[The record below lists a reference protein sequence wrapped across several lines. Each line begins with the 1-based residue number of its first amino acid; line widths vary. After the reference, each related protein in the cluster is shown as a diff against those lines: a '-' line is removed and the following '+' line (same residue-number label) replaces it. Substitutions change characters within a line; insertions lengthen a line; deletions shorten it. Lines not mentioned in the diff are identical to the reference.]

1 MTPCRGDIHGALLRL
16 RVGRVATFMTPILY
30 PQRKPLRL
38 AGYDYRTGGAY
49 FVTICTKDRVSWFR
63 KSAIARIFM
72 ETWESLPGRIA
83 GVRLDVLV
91 VMPNHVHFIVWMAD
105 RRPSNPSISLGETI
119 RQLKAVVSRRARL
132 AGYAGFAWHRN
143 YYEHV
148 VRDGRDLRRIR
159 EYIRDNPSAHERDH
173 ENPDGGIA

>member
-1 MTPCRGDIHGALLRL
+1 MTPCSDIHGALLKFI
-16 RVGRVATFMTPILY
+16 GAFMAPTSY

-38 AGYDYRTGGAY
+38 PGHNYRSEGAY

-63 KSAIARIFM
+63 KGAIARIFM
-72 ETWESLPGRIA
+72 ETWASLPSRFA
-83 GVRLDVLV
+83 GVRLDAIV
-91 VMPNHVHFIVWMAD
+91 VMPDHVHFIVWMAD
-105 RRPSNPSISLGETI
+105 RRPSNPSISFGEAI

-148 VRDGRDLRRIR
+148 VRDDRDLRRVR
-159 EYIRDNPSAHERDH
+159 EYIKDNPSAHERDH
-173 ENPDGGIA
+173 GNPDGGIA